1 MSEPRPLQEDLLTML
16 IPLTDPEHP
25 LSKQMIR
32 LIGDHSHLPKP
43 IDATSIDDT
52 PVVDKAD
59 DVWTRRGRTL
69 RARLEAQRERQP
81 LMPAPV
87 L

>member
-1 MSEPRPLQEDLLTML
+1 ML

-25 LSKQMIR
+25 LAKQMLR
-32 LIGDHSHLPKP
+32 LIGDHSHLPQP
-43 IDATSIDDT
+43 AATNAIDET
-52 PVVDKAD
+52 PVVDEAD

-69 RARLEAQRERQP
+69 RARLEAQRQRQP
-81 LMPAPV
+81 LTPAPV